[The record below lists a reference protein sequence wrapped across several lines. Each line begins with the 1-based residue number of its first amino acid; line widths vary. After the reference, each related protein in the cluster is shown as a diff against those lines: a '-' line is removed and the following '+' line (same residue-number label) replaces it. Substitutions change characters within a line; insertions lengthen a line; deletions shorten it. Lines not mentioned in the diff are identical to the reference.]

1 MEPKDHKHD
10 IKKGRIKAK
19 VLPLER
25 RVTKDI
31 SQEPEM
37 KALERMIKA
46 GELDPQRTLDYLER
60 GNHDEKEGRC
70 CGDS

>member
-1 MEPKDHKHD
+1 MESKDDKLHPKT
-10 IKKGRIKAK
+10 GRIGDK

-37 KALERMIKA
+37 KELERMIRERELKSERVFEYIE
-46 GELDPQRTLDYLER
+46 GEDD
-60 GNHDEKEGRC
+60 GK
-70 CGDS
+70 GDS

>member
-10 IKKGRIKAK
+10 IEKGRVKAK

-31 SQEPEM
+31 NQEPEM
-37 KALERMIKA
+37 KELERMIQT
-46 GELDPQRTLDYLER
+46 GELDPERTIDHLE
-60 GNHDEKEGRC
+60 GGKENE
-70 CGDS
+70 